1 MRLTGA
7 CVASSMPSVSTVRL
21 GAAEA
26 GWCAVLRTDSIVEV
40 AMADDGRERLYASID
55 CEWASSKSV
64 VVDVMNVLVVSS
76 SSLDR
81 TLTSCLSRRTFH
93 RFLIQFRVAR
103 WSTMTARLS
112 SSSSSFSCKRCWAE
126 ISAQTEDL
134 TSACSLAASAIAFA
148 LSSLVRSF
156 AGKAWVFRVVSCCAI
171 SSSEG
176 AHPPRGYSGCS
187 DASLSMMKALR

>member
-64 VVDVMNVLVVSS
+64 VVDVMNVPGCLLFQPGQDFDVLPLEAYFPSLSDPVSRG
-76 SSLDR
+76 SLEHDDR
-81 TLTSCLSRRTFH
+81 TLEL
-93 RFLIQFRVAR
+93 L
-103 WSTMTARLS
+103 L
-112 SSSSSFSCKRCWAE
+112 SSFSCKRCWAE

-134 TSACSLAASAIAFA
+134 TSACSFG
-148 LSSLVRSF
+148 SLRDRVRPF
-156 AGKAWVFRVVSCCAI
+156 KPG
-171 SSSEG
+171 
-176 AHPPRGYSGCS
+176 
-187 DASLSMMKALR
+187 

>member
-64 VVDVMNVLVVSS
+64 VVDDERAGCLLQPGQDFDVL
-76 SSLDR
+76 
-81 TLTSCLSRRTFH
+81 LSRRTFH
-93 RFLIQFRVAR
+93 RFLIQFRRLAD
-103 WSTMTARLS
+103 TMTARLS
-112 SSSSSFSCKRCWAE
+112 SSSSLSPANAVGRD
-126 ISAQTEDL
+126 SAQTEDL

-148 LSSLVRSF
+148 LSSLVRSLR
-156 AGKAWVFRVVSCCAI
+156 GKAGFRLFYAVQYRLQR
-171 SSSEG
+171 G
-176 AHPPRGYSGCS
+176 AHPPRGSFGCS